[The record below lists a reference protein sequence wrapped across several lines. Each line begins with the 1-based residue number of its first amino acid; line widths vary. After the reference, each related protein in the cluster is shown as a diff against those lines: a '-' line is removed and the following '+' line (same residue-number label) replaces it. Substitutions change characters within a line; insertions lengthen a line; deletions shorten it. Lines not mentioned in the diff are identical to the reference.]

1 MYGIKN
7 IIWLTHQAGE
17 DKYYNHPHFCKPK
30 FNLGIKKDKILILKK
45 KILHTALLQSSLLQD
60 HTGVLFFSG
69 RIYAWINFHQPTFA

>member
-30 FNLGIKKDKILILKK
+30 FNLGIKKDKILI
-45 KILHTALLQSSLLQD
+45 
-60 HTGVLFFSG
+60 
-69 RIYAWINFHQPTFA
+69 